1 MSGGKDAL
9 HMAAWWLLILG
20 GINWGLALFH
30 INLVTAIF
38 GTVPI
43 LVTITYAAIGLSAVV
58 MLVKSS
64 GMMKK

>member
-20 GINWGLALFH
+20 GLNWGLALFK

-43 LVTITYAAIGLSAVV
+43 LVTITYAAIGISAVL
-58 MLVKSS
+58 MLVKHS

>member
-43 LVTITYAAIGLSAVV
+43 LVTITYAAIGLSGLLMV
-58 MLVKSS
+58 VKSS